1 MRHPQ
6 GESAAPGVPED
17 LLFRAMLRIRR
28 LEERIV
34 ALYPEQEMRCP
45 VHLSIGQEAPA
56 VGVCSQLQRR
66 DYAMSAHRSHA
77 HYLAKGGDMKAMLAE
92 LYGKATGCCM
102 GKGGSMHFIDLP
114 SGFLGATPIVG
125 STVAIAV
132 GAAFGSLLKGE
143 DRVTAA
149 FFGDG
154 STEEGA
160 FHEAVNFASLK
171 KLPVVLVCE
180 NNFFSVYSP
189 LSVRQPAGRELVDLA
204 KAHGVES
211 FQADGNDVVA
221 VARLARAAV
230 DKARAG
236 GGPTFLELKTY
247 RWYEHCGVG
256 FDNDLGY
263 RSETEF
269 LEWKRRC
276 PIDFLQ
282 RRLRGDGLMTE
293 NDIARMEAEIKAE
306 VDEAVRF
313 AKESPFPGA
322 ELLLQHIYAA
332 SAAPAPKPAKKAA
345 AKR

>member
-1 MRHPQ
+1 
-6 GESAAPGVPED
+6 
-17 LLFRAMLRIRR
+17 MLRIRR

-34 ALYPEQEMRCP
+34 ALYPEQQMRCP

-56 VGVCSQLQRR
+56 VGACSQLEPR
-66 DYAMSAHRSHA
+66 DYAMSAHRSHG
-77 HYLAKGGDMKAMLAE
+77 HYLAKGGDMKAMLSE

-102 GKGGSMHFIDLP
+102 GKGGSMHFIDLNA
-114 SGFLGATPIVG
+114 GFLGATPIVG
-125 STVAIAV
+125 STIAIAV
-132 GAAFGSLLKGE
+132 GAAFGSFLKGE

-171 KLPVVLVCE
+171 KLPVVFVCE

-189 LSVRQPAGRELVDLA
+189 LSVRQPAGLELVDLA

-211 FQADGNDVVA
+211 FQGDGNDVVE
-221 VARLARAAV
+221 VARLMRGAV

-256 FDNDLGY
+256 FDNDIGY

-276 PIDFLQ
+276 PIEFLQ
-282 RRLRGDGLMTE
+282 RRLVGDGVLTE
-293 NDIARMEAEIKAE
+293 TDIAQMEAAIKAE
-306 VDEAVRF
+306 VDEAVKF
-313 AKESPFPGA
+313 AKDSPFPA
-322 ELLLQHIYAA
+322 KSLLMQHIYAEA
-332 SAAPAPKPAKKAA
+332 SAAPARKSAHKAA
-345 AKR
+345 AARK

>member
-1 MRHPQ
+1 M
-6 GESAAPGVPED
+6 AATASNPKD
-17 LLFRAMLRIRR
+17 LFRAMLRIRR

-56 VGVCSQLQRR
+56 VGACAALEPD

-92 LYGKATGCCM
+92 LYGKVTGCCM

-125 STVAIAV
+125 STIAIAV
-132 GAAFGSLLKGE
+132 GAAFGSFLKKDG
-143 DRVTAA
+143 RVTAA

-171 KLPVVLVCE
+171 KLPIVFVCE

-189 LSVRQPAGRELVDLA
+189 LTVRQPQGRELVDLA

-211 FQADGNDVVA
+211 FQGDGNDVLEVE
-221 VARLARAAV
+221 RLCRAAA

-236 GGPTFLELKTY
+236 GGPTFLEFKTY

-256 FDNDLGY
+256 FDNDIGY

-282 RRLRGDGLMTE
+282 RRLIGDGLMNE
-293 NDIARMEAEIKAE
+293 SEVAAMEAEIKTE
-306 VDEAVRF
+306 VDAAVRF
-313 AKESPFPGA
+313 AKESPFPGK
-322 ELLLQHIYAA
+322 ELLMQHIYAETP
-332 SAAPAPKPAKKAA
+332 AAKPARKPVGA
-345 AKR
+345 RR